1 MPATPPPSTATRT
14 AEKVTGVDG
23 GRHRGRYRWPVVLV
37 AFVLVLLAAASF
49 AAGIAASRTSDA
61 LVYVS
66 ILFSLAAFVV
76 LAIASLRA
84 RREERENAHLALS
97 TQPMRTIDETEAHAG
112 PLLGGLDPT
121 QLDMTP
127 SWRRRSREPWEV
139 DDPVLDREEDE
150 LLEEQLENEEDEA
163 DFEVPVEPVAQWGL
177 DDEDDVL
184 DVAEPE
190 PESEPDFD
198 LTPSLEEAPDSTAVG
213 SFFDEY
219 DDLTAAEILPFLD
232 GLDLEGLKWVRGRE
246 RSGAKRAAVLSEVER
261 LVVAQGGRPSRAPAR
276 KRAPAKKAASA
287 SRTAKKSAK
296 TTKSTRRR

>member
-1 MPATPPPSTATRT
+1 
-14 AEKVTGVDG
+14 
-23 GRHRGRYRWPVVLV
+23 VVLV

-66 ILFSLAAFVV
+66 IVLSLAAFVV

-84 RREERENAHLALS
+84 RREEREGAHLALS
-97 TQPMRTIDETEAHAG
+97 TQPMRTVDETDANVG
-112 PLLGGLDPT
+112 PLMGGLDPT

-127 SWRRRSREPWEV
+127 SWRRQRRDPWDV
-139 DDPVLDREEDE
+139 DDRALAPEEDD

-163 DFEVPVEPVAQWGL
+163 DFEVPVEPVAPAARADEFGWGL
-177 DDEDDVL
+177 HDEDDVL

-190 PESEPDFD
+190 PEPELEQEP
-198 LTPSLEEAPDSTAVG
+198 LLEPEPDSTAVG

-232 GLDLEGLKWVRGRE
+232 VLDLEGLRWVRGRE
-246 RSGAKRAAVLSEVER
+246 RSGAKRATVLNEVEQ
-261 LVVAQGGRPSRAPAR
+261 LVVARGGRASRAPAR
-276 KRAPAKKAASA
+276 KRTPAKKAASA
-287 SRTAKKSAK
+287 SRAAKKTAK
-296 TTKSTRRR
+296 TTKTTRRR

>member
-1 MPATPPPSTATRT
+1 MFVGIRPSLSIGAKRSR
-14 AEKVTGVDG
+14 VGG
-23 GRHRGRYRWPVVLV
+23 GRHRARYRWPVVLV

-66 ILFSLAAFVV
+66 IVFSLAAFVV

-84 RREERENAHLALS
+84 RRAERETTHLALS

-127 SWRRRSREPWEV
+127 SWRRRSRDPWEV

-150 LLEEQLENEEDEA
+150 LLEEQLEQEEDEA
-163 DFEVPVEPVAQWGL
+163 DFEVPVEPVARAARADEFGWEL
-177 DDEDDVL
+177 DDDDAL
-184 DVAEPE
+184 DVSELEPE
-190 PESEPDFD
+190 PEPEPEPDLD
-198 LTPSLEEAPDSTAVG
+198 VATAVG

-219 DDLTAAEILPFLD
+219 DDLTAAEILAFLD
-232 GLDLEGLKWVRGRE
+232 ALDLEGLKWVRGRE
-246 RSGAKRAAVLSEVER
+246 RSGAKRTTVLTEVER
-261 LVVAQGGRPSRAPAR
+261 LVVARGGRPSRAPAR
-276 KRAPAKKAASA
+276 KTTAKKAAPA

>member
-1 MPATPPPSTATRT
+1 M
-14 AEKVTGVDG
+14 
-23 GRHRGRYRWPVVLV
+23 VLV

-66 ILFSLAAFVV
+66 IIFSLAAFVV

-84 RREERENAHLALS
+84 RREERENAHLAL
-97 TQPMRTIDETEAHAG
+97 TTEPTRTIDETEAHAG
-112 PLLGGLDPT
+112 PLLAGLDPT

-127 SWRRRSREPWEV
+127 SWRRRARDPWEV
-139 DDPVLDREEDE
+139 DDPVFDRQDDE
-150 LLEEQLENEEDEA
+150 VLEEQLDNEEDEA

-184 DVAEPE
+184 DVSEPE
-190 PESEPDFD
+190 PEPEPELEPDF
-198 LTPSLEEAPDSTAVG
+198 ERVPDSTAVG

-232 GLDLEGLKWVRGRE
+232 ALDLEGLKWVRERE
-246 RSGAKRAAVLSEVER
+246 RSGAKRSTVLAEVEQ
-261 LVVAQGGRPSRAPAR
+261 LVVARGGRPSRAPAR
-276 KRAPAKKAASA
+276 KRTTAKKAAPA

-296 TTKSTRRR
+296 ATKSTRRR